1 MVTGKSGS
9 FTLSCIRN
17 MKMNAKCYWQETYD
31 QDANTSVISVDVKM
45 IYVGGAGAKTYYPD
59 GTVSVNGSTV
69 VTMSSSLGTHKFYG
83 VYNSEAAITAGSGY
97 SPPPWSSGNI
107 THDSDGKKSV
117 AISLNFRGY
126 SKDGTGASGFEISG
140 SQTIELT
147 TIPRASTISSAANT
161 TLGNKCSVKWTPLS
175 TSFRYK
181 LKFSLDEWSYTT
193 EAINPGTTSAYT
205 YTGYTIPMD
214 VADYIS
220 STSNTGTMTVALYT
234 YSDAACSN
242 MVGSMSTKA
251 FTVTIPENEET
262 KPSVSFTAA
271 PVNSFGDNFTGIFIQ
286 RMSRMQ
292 AEISASGKH
301 GASISSK
308 ALVFQGKTYD
318 SPFLTDFVSASG
330 QLTVKA
336 VATDSRGFTGEAQAE
351 ITVVPYQKPSL
362 LPASGESAI
371 VCARCDGSG
380 QLTETGAYLR
390 IIASRSYSK
399 VMAGDEQKNFCEI
412 RFRYKEENAEAFS
425 GWETLLERSDTSAD
439 TVDTGAISGVVLS
452 VQKSYVVQ
460 VGVADDLGET
470 YLIQFNVP
478 TDFVTIDCPD
488 GFKGKR
494 MGVFRYVDGTEED
507 GVYVGL
513 PIFGGSIDSLL
524 TGSKLTATA
533 DAPISLSELKTPG
546 CYFCPDADN
555 AQYVTDCPYTDGGF
569 RLEVREIFSKDTI
582 RQKIDYGS
590 TILVRHWNGEAWSA
604 WLRVLTETMN

>member
-1 MVTGKSGS
+1 MATGKSGS

-17 MKMNAKCYWQETYD
+17 MKMNARCYWQETYD

-45 IYVGGAGAKTYYPD
+45 IYVGGAGAKTYYLD

-83 VYNSEAAITAGSGY
+83 VYNSEAAITAGSGS

-126 SKDGTGASGFEISG
+126 TKDGTGASGFEISG

-147 TIPRASTISSAANT
+147 TIPRASTISSAENT

-181 LKFSLDEWSYTT
+181 LKFSLDGWSYTT

-205 YTGYTIPMD
+205 YTGYTIPMA

-220 STSNTGTMTVALYT
+220 STSKTGTMTVALYT

-242 MVGSMSTKA
+242 MIGSISTKT

-336 VATDSRGFTGEAQAE
+336 VATDSRGFIGEAQTE

-362 LPASGESAI
+362 LPASGGSAI
-371 VCARCDGSG
+371 VCARCDSSG

-425 GWETLLERSDTSAD
+425 GWETLLERGDTSAD
-439 TVDTGAISGVVLS
+439 TIDTGAISGVVLS

-488 GFKGKR
+488 GFKGRR
-494 MGVFRYVDGTEED
+494 MGIFRYVDGTEED
-507 GVYVGL
+507 GVYFGL
-513 PIFGGSIDSLL
+513 PIFGGSVDSLL
-524 TGSKLTATA
+524 TGAKLTATA
-533 DAPISLSELKTPG
+533 DAPISLGELKTPG
-546 CYFCPDADN
+546 SYFCPDADN
-555 AQYVTDCPYTDGGF
+555 AQYITDCPYTDGGF
-569 RLEVREIFSKDTI
+569 RLEIREIFSKDTI
-582 RQKIDYGS
+582 RQQIDYGS

-604 WLRVLTETMN
+604 WLRVLTGTTN